1 MRQELSYLIDTYSK
15 YGTTHN
21 IVIAEFGWAP
31 VFIYYGYQNINIQI
45 NESIPLLNKHLTV
58 NDTYLK
64 PSLHIQ
70 NGINILTNLKKVFNT
85 SVYLLVSKHY
95 YNAFSSS
102 IFSELSDEEVEAY
115 YHLNYL
121 NRIFSSKSYTGEDS
135 PLYWVI

>member
-1 MRQELSYLIDTYSK
+1 
-15 YGTTHN
+15 
-21 IVIAEFGWAP
+21 
-31 VFIYYGYQNINIQI
+31 
-45 NESIPLLNKHLTV
+45 V
-58 NDTYLK
+58 NDTYLN

-70 NGINILTNLKKVFNT
+70 NGINVLTNLKKVFNT
-85 SVYLLVSKHY
+85 SIYLLVSKHY

-102 IFSELSDEEVEAY
+102 IFSELSDEEVEEY